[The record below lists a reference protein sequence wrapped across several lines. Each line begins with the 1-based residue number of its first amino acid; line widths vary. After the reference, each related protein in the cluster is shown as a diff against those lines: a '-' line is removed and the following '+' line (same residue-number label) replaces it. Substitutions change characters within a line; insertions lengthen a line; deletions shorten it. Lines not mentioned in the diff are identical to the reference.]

1 MSQFTFS
8 KHGRSR
14 FWAVRDPA
22 GVMVCVCVYKRG
34 AIEVVQ
40 RLTAVRPHEGAYLQ
54 DIPSVERPEN
64 GRKPVRD
71 LLKATSTGK

>member
-1 MSQFTFS
+1 MSQFTIS

-14 FWAVRDPA
+14 FWAVHDPA
-22 GVMVCVCVYKRG
+22 GVMVCVCVYKQG

-40 RLTAVRPHEGAYLQ
+40 RLMAKRPHEGGYLQ
-54 DIPSVERPEN
+54 VVPSVERPEN